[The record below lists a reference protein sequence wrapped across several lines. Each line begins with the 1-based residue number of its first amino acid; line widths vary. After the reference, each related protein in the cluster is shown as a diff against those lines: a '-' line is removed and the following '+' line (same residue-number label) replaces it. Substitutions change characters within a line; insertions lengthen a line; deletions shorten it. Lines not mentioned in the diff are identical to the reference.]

1 MLRSWRAI
9 GLSRRIGH
17 KRAVTE
23 CPKSVNTFNFKVR
36 VDPDPATLFCARD
49 KIENRIWRYARCP
62 DQRRTWDTDS
72 AGELDFVTPDCCDF
86 AFGMNLNIAFP
97 QLLVG
102 IASQFFAEL
111 GQNVFARMDQ
121 YDTQHLLLEFWIER
135 QRVAQ
140 KIVNA
145 CDRFDSSESATSD
158 DKRQ

>member
-102 IASQFFAEL
+102 IASRRKSLMLAIVSTPANPPPATT
-111 GQNVFARMDQ
+111 NVS
-121 YDTQHLLLEFWIER
+121 
-135 QRVAQ
+135 
-140 KIVNA
+140 NG
-145 CDRFDSSESATSD
+145 DRSAPAHSLSASSRWAIN
-158 DKRQ
+158 RLRN